1 MDEVMFSD
9 TVSEP
14 KQIKV

>member
-1 MDEVMFSD
+1 MEEVMFSD